1 MGMQRF
7 RAPALPLA
15 PVEYDQQHM
24 SQLIGAL
31 RLYFTQSD
39 SNAALQLDGLRL
51 LNLPTSGYNL
61 PEGTVFQDGEFL
73 KIVSLNFAYVQGV
86 SGTGS
91 VGSVTVVANSIL
103 VDVQGVSGT
112 GNVGTVTVTII

>member
-15 PVEYDQQHM
+15 PTEYDQHHM

-31 RLYFTQSD
+31 RLYFAQSD

-61 PEGTVFQDGEFL
+61 PDGTVFQVGEDL
-73 KIVSLNFAYVQGV
+73 KIVVPYISYLYGV
-86 SGTGS
+86 SATAS
-91 VGSVTVVANSIL
+91 
-103 VDVQGVSGT
+103 
-112 GNVGTVTVTII
+112 VGTVTVTII

>member
-15 PVEYDQQHM
+15 PTEYEQQHM

-31 RLYFTQSD
+31 RLYFTQLD
-39 SNAALQLDGLRL
+39 STVPLQVDGIRL

-61 PEGTVFQDGEFL
+61 PDGTVFQVGEDL
-73 KIVSLNFAYVQGV
+73 KIVVPYISYVFGV
-86 SGTGS
+86 SAT
-91 VGSVTVVANSIL
+91 A
-103 VDVQGVSGT
+103 
-112 GNVGTVTVTII
+112 NVGTVTVTTI

>member
-15 PVEYDQQHM
+15 PTEYDQQHM

-31 RLYFTQSD
+31 RLYFAQSD

-61 PEGTVFQDGEFL
+61 PDGTVFQVGENL
-73 KIVSLNFAYVQGV
+73 KIVVPYISYVLGV
-86 SGTGS
+86 SATAS
-91 VGSVTVVANSIL
+91 
-103 VDVQGVSGT
+103 
-112 GNVGTVTVTII
+112 VGTVTVTTI

>member
-24 SQLIGAL
+24 AQLIGAL
-31 RLYFTQSD
+31 RLYFTQLD
-39 SNAALQLDGLRL
+39 SNVPLQMEALRL

-61 PEGTVFQDGEFL
+61 PEGTVFRDGEYL
-73 KIVSLNFAYVQGV
+73 KVVLPNFAYVQGV
-86 SGTGS
+86 SGTGA
-91 VGSVTVVANSIL
+91 VGSVTIVTSTAL
-103 VDVQGVSGT
+103 VQGIFATAS
-112 GNVGTVTVTII
+112 VGTVTVTV

>member
-15 PVEYDQQHM
+15 TPEYNEQQLA
-24 SQLIGAL
+24 QLIGVL
-31 RLYFTQSD
+31 RLYFTQLD
-39 SNAALQLDGLRL
+39 SNAALQVDGIRL

-61 PEGTVFQDGEFL
+61 PEGTVFRDGENL
-73 KIVSLNFAYVQGV
+73 KVVLPNISYLAGV

-91 VGSVTVVANSIL
+91 L
-103 VDVQGVSGT
+103 
-112 GNVGTVTVTII
+112 GTVTVSIT

>member
-24 SQLIGAL
+24 AQLIGAL
-31 RLYFTQSD
+31 RLYFTQLD
-39 SNAALQLDGLRL
+39 SNVPLQMEALRL

-61 PEGTVFQDGEFL
+61 PEGTVFRDGEYL
-73 KIVSLNFAYVQGV
+73 KVVLPNFAYVQGV

-103 VDVQGVSGT
+103 VNVQGVSGT
-112 GNVGTVTVTII
+112 GNVGTVTVTV

>member
-24 SQLIGAL
+24 AQLIGAL
-31 RLYFTQSD
+31 RLYFAQND

-61 PEGTVFQDGEFL
+61 PNGTVFQVGEDL
-73 KIVSLNFAYVQGV
+73 RIVVPNISYLFGV
-86 SGTGS
+86 SATAS
-91 VGSVTVVANSIL
+91 
-103 VDVQGVSGT
+103 
-112 GNVGTVTVTII
+112 VGTVTVTII

>member
-15 PVEYDQQHM
+15 PIEYDQQHM
-24 SQLIGAL
+24 AQLIGAL
-31 RLYFTQSD
+31 RLYFAQSD

-61 PEGTVFQDGEFL
+61 PDGTVFRDGDYL
-73 KIVSLNFAYVQGV
+73 KIALPNFAYVAGV

-91 VGSVTVVANSIL
+91 VGGVTVTANSVL
-103 VDVQGVSGT
+103 TNVQGVSGT
-112 GNVGTVTVTII
+112 GNVGTVTVTV

>member
-15 PVEYDQQHM
+15 PTEYDQQHM

-31 RLYFTQSD
+31 RLYFSQSD

-61 PEGTVFQDGEFL
+61 PDGTVFRDGEYL
-73 KIVSLNFAYVQGV
+73 KIVQPNFAYVAGV
-86 SGTGS
+86 SGTGT
-91 VGSVTVVANSIL
+91 VGSVTIVTNNF
-103 VDVQGVSGT
+103 QGIFAT
-112 GNVGTVTVTII
+112 GDVGTVTVTIL

>member
-24 SQLIGAL
+24 AQLIGAL

-61 PEGTVFQDGEFL
+61 PDGTVFQVGEDL
-73 KIVSLNFAYVQGV
+73 RIVVPYISYLFGV
-86 SGTGS
+86 SATAS
-91 VGSVTVVANSIL
+91 
-103 VDVQGVSGT
+103 
-112 GNVGTVTVTII
+112 VGTVTVTII

>member
-1 MGMQRF
+1 MGMQKF

-15 PVEYDQQHM
+15 PTEYDQQHM

-31 RLYFTQSD
+31 RLYFAQSD

-61 PEGTVFQDGEFL
+61 PDGTVFQVGEDL
-73 KIVSLNFAYVQGV
+73 KIVVPYISYVFGV
-86 SGTGS
+86 SATAS
-91 VGSVTVVANSIL
+91 
-103 VDVQGVSGT
+103 
-112 GNVGTVTVTII
+112 VGTVTVTV

>member
-1 MGMQRF
+1 MQQF

-24 SQLIGAL
+24 AQLIGAL

-61 PEGTVFQDGEFL
+61 PEGTVFRDGEYL
-73 KIVSLNFAYVQGV
+73 KIVLPNFAYVEGV
-86 SGTGS
+86 SGTGA
-91 VGSVTVVANSIL
+91 VGSVTVTVNSIL
-103 VDVQGVSGT
+103 VNVQGISAT
-112 GNVGTVTVTII
+112 ANVGTVTVTIT